1 MQGDF
6 LHAGHWALIYYR
18 QRNTVLKNMHLNKRG
33 NTTKEQ
39 EKMQGFLGESVVAVK
54 AAKKKKPQ
62 QQGPAGNSIK
72 TLQKAQP

>member
-1 MQGDF
+1 M
-6 LHAGHWALIYYR
+6 R
-18 QRNTVLKNMHLNKRG
+18 LNKRG

-54 AAKKKKPQ
+54 AAKKKPQ